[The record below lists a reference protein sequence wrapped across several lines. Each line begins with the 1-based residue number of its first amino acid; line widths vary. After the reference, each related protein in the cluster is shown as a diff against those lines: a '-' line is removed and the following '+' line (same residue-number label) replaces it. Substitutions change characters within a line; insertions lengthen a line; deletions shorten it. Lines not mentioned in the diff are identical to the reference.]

1 MNTILKLHG
10 IDHRLKMFK
19 KNWNRMKTIL
29 KLRKLYVKK
38 VRKMLQLQLSLL
50 ARLSLRLA
58 LLCLPRC
65 IFPVVALSR
74 HGGHD
79 PPRRP
84 RFPIREMIREIF
96 FIFFCF
102 SFFSFSFHFVFILFS
117 SVSDIRILSR
127 SCSIHT

>member
-1 MNTILKLHG
+1 MEWMNTILKLHG

-84 RFPIREMIREIF
+84 RFPIEATTSEKEA
-96 FIFFCF
+96 
-102 SFFSFSFHFVFILFS
+102 
-117 SVSDIRILSR
+117 SR
-127 SCSIHT
+127 QAMFGEAMEFG